1 MLNDVEKILLSEQDI
16 LSICERLGNQ
26 ISKDYL
32 GKHLI
37 LVGLLKGCNPFL
49 SDLAK
54 KITIPLEINYMKASS
69 YDGVKSSGNIKITLD
84 LDTDPKDKDI
94 LIVEDIVDTGATL
107 TKVVG
112 NLLARSP
119 KSVKVVTLLD
129 KPEGRVVDF
138 EADYVGSVIP
148 KEFVIGYGL
157 DYNEKYRNL
166 PFVGI
171 LKKEVYMK

>member
-1 MLNDVEKILLSEQDI
+1 MLNDVEKILLSEKDI
-16 LSICERLGNQ
+16 EEICTRLGKQ
-26 ISKDYL
+26 ISDDYR
-32 GKHLI
+32 GKPLV

-69 YDGVKSSGNIKITLD
+69 YEGTESSGNIRITLD
-84 LDTDPKDKDI
+84 LDIDVMDKHI
-94 LIVEDIVDTGATL
+94 LLVEDIVDTGSTL

-112 NLLARSP
+112 NLNYRLP
-119 KSVKVVTLLD
+119 KSIKVVTLLD
-129 KPEGRVVDF
+129 KPEGRIVPF
-138 EADYVGSVIP
+138 EADYVGSLIP

-166 PFVGI
+166 PFIGV
-171 LKKEVYMK
+171 LKKEVYAK